1 MAKENTQQGEMVDIG
16 VFLKDPALVEIL
28 NGSITAYN
36 SRPSVLEK
44 GLRYKKTPEDSFIKA
59 NNFNAMWLID
69 EFLKII
75 TKKSTLS
82 AAQREC
88 VNRYVVGAMQKLYGR
103 NLKKKTE
110 EAKNGNKEE
119 SGDKGPISE

>member
-1 MAKENTQQGEMVDIG
+1 MAKENTQQGEMVDID
-16 VFLKDPALVEIL
+16 VFLKDPALVEII

-36 SRPSVLEK
+36 LRPVPK
-44 GLRYKKTPEDSFIKA
+44 NNLRYRRTPEDSFIEA

-69 EFLKII
+69 EFLKI
-75 TKKSTLS
+75 TAKKSTLS

-88 VNRYVVGAMQKLYGR
+88 VNRYVVGAMQKLYYQ

>member
-1 MAKENTQQGEMVDIG
+1 MAKENTQQGEMVDID
-16 VFLKDPALVEIL
+16 VFLKDPALVEII

-36 SRPSVLEK
+36 LRPVPK
-44 GLRYKKTPEDSFIKA
+44 NNLRYKRNPEDSFIEA

-69 EFLKII
+69 EFLKI
-75 TKKSTLS
+75 TAKKSTLS
-82 AAQREC
+82 AVQREC
-88 VNRYVVGAMQKLYGR
+88 VNRYVVGAMQKLYYQ

>member
-1 MAKENTQQGEMVDIG
+1 MAKENTQQGEMVDID
-16 VFLKDPALVEIL
+16 VFLKDPALVEII

-36 SRPSVLEK
+36 SRPVPK
-44 GLRYKKTPEDSFIKA
+44 NNLRYRRTPEDSFIEA

-69 EFLKII
+69 EFLKI
-75 TKKSTLS
+75 TAKKSTLS

-88 VNRYVVGAMQKLYGR
+88 VNRYVVGAMQKLYYQ

>member
-1 MAKENTQQGEMVDIG
+1 MAKENTQQGEMVDIDA
-16 VFLKDPALVEIL
+16 FLKDPALVEII

-36 SRPSVLEK
+36 LRPVPK
-44 GLRYKKTPEDSFIKA
+44 NNLRYRRTPEDSFIEA

-69 EFLKII
+69 EFLKIT

-88 VNRYVVGAMQKLYGR
+88 VNRYVVGAMQKLYYQ

>member
-1 MAKENTQQGEMVDIG
+1 MAKENTPQQEEMVDIG

-28 NGSITAYN
+28 NSSITAYK
-36 SRPSVLEK
+36 SRPYLEK
-44 GLRYKKTPEDSFIKA
+44 NLRYNRTPEDSFIEA

-69 EFLKII
+69 EFLKIT
-75 TKKSTLS
+75 TKNSTLS

-88 VNRYVVGAMQKLYGR
+88 VNRYVVGAMQKLYDR
-103 NLKKKTE
+103 NLKKKTA

-119 SGDKGPISE
+119 SGDKGPLSE

>member
-1 MAKENTQQGEMVDIG
+1 MAKENTPQQEEMVDIG

-36 SRPSVLEK
+36 SRPSLEK
-44 GLRYKKTPEDSFIKA
+44 NLRYNRTPEDSFIEA

-69 EFLKII
+69 EFLKIT

-88 VNRYVVGAMQKLYGR
+88 VNRYVVGAMQKLYDR

-119 SGDKGPISE
+119 SGDKGPLSE

>member
-36 SRPSVLEK
+36 SRPVPK
-44 GLRYKKTPEDSFIKA
+44 KNLRYRRTPEYSFIET

-69 EFLKII
+69 EFLKIT

-88 VNRYVVGAMQKLYGR
+88 VNRYVVGAMQKLYYQ

>member
-1 MAKENTQQGEMVDIG
+1 MAKENTQQWEMVDID
-16 VFLKDPALVEIL
+16 VFLKDPALVKII
-28 NGSITAYN
+28 NGSIIAYN
-36 SRPSVLEK
+36 LRPVPK
-44 GLRYKKTPEDSFIKA
+44 NNLRYRRTPEDSFIEA

-69 EFLKII
+69 EFLKIT

-88 VNRYVVGAMQKLYGR
+88 VNRYVVGAMQKLYYQ

>member
-1 MAKENTQQGEMVDIG
+1 MAKENTQQGEMVDIDA
-16 VFLKDPALVEIL
+16 FLKDPALVGII
-28 NGSITAYN
+28 NGSIIAYN
-36 SRPSVLEK
+36 LRPVPK
-44 GLRYKKTPEDSFIKA
+44 NNLRYRRTPEDSFIEA

-69 EFLKII
+69 EFLKIT

-88 VNRYVVGAMQKLYGR
+88 VNRYVVGAMQKLYYQ

>member
-1 MAKENTQQGEMVDIG
+1 MAKENTQQGEMVDID
-16 VFLKDPALVEIL
+16 VFLKDPALVEII

-36 SRPSVLEK
+36 LRSVPK
-44 GLRYKKTPEDSFIKA
+44 NNLRYRRTPEDSFIEA

-69 EFLKII
+69 EFLKI
-75 TKKSTLS
+75 TAKKSTLS

-88 VNRYVVGAMQKLYGR
+88 VNRYVVGAMQKLYYQ

>member
-1 MAKENTQQGEMVDIG
+1 MQQEEMVDID
-16 VFLKDPALVEIL
+16 VFLKDPALVEII
-28 NGSITAYN
+28 NDSIIAYN

-44 GLRYKKTPEDSFIKA
+44 GLRYKRTPEDSFMEA

-69 EFLKII
+69 EFLKI
-75 TKKSTLS
+75 TAKKSTLS
-82 AAQREC
+82 AAQRKC
-88 VNRYVVGAMQKLYGR
+88 VNIYVVGAMQELYYL

-119 SGDKGPISE
+119 GGDKGPVS

>member
-1 MAKENTQQGEMVDIG
+1 MAKENTQQGEMVDID
-16 VFLKDPALVEIL
+16 VFLKDPALVEII

-36 SRPSVLEK
+36 LRPVPK
-44 GLRYKKTPEDSFIKA
+44 NNLRYRRTPEDSFIEA

-69 EFLKII
+69 EFLKI
-75 TKKSTLS
+75 TAKKSTLS
-82 AAQREC
+82 AVQREC
-88 VNRYVVGAMQKLYGR
+88 VNRYVVGAMQKLYYQ

>member
-1 MAKENTQQGEMVDIG
+1 MAKENTQQGEMVDID

-44 GLRYKKTPEDSFIKA
+44 NLRYKRTPEDSFIEA

-75 TKKSTLS
+75 AKKSTLS

-88 VNRYVVGAMQKLYGR
+88 VNRYVVGAMQKLYR

>member
-1 MAKENTQQGEMVDIG
+1 MAKENTQQGEMVDIN
-16 VFLKDPALVEIL
+16 VFLKDPALVEII

-36 SRPSVLEK
+36 LRPAPK
-44 GLRYKKTPEDSFIKA
+44 KNFRYKRTPEDSFIEA

-69 EFLKII
+69 EFLKI
-75 TKKSTLS
+75 TAKKSTLS

-88 VNRYVVGAMQKLYGR
+88 VNRYVVGAMQKLYQ
-103 NLKKKTE
+103 NLKKKAE

-119 SGDKGPISE
+119 GGDKGPVSE

>member
-1 MAKENTQQGEMVDIG
+1 MAKENTQQEEMVDIG

-69 EFLKII
+69 EFLKIT

-88 VNRYVVGAMQKLYGR
+88 VNRYVVGAMQKLYR

>member
-1 MAKENTQQGEMVDIG
+1 MAKENTQQGEMVDID
-16 VFLKDPALVEIL
+16 VFLKDPALVEII

-36 SRPSVLEK
+36 LRPVPK
-44 GLRYKKTPEDSFIKA
+44 NNLRYRRTPEDSFIEA

-69 EFLKII
+69 EFLKI
-75 TKKSTLS
+75 TAKKSTLS

-88 VNRYVVGAMQKLYGR
+88 VNSYVVGAMQKLYYQ

>member
-1 MAKENTQQGEMVDIG
+1 MAKENTQHGEMVDIG

-44 GLRYKKTPEDSFIKA
+44 NLRYKRTPEDSFIEA

-69 EFLKII
+69 EFLKI
-75 TKKSTLS
+75 TAKKSTLS

-88 VNRYVVGAMQKLYGR
+88 VNRYVVGAMQKLYDR

>member
-1 MAKENTQQGEMVDIG
+1 MAKENTPQQEEMVDIG

-36 SRPSVLEK
+36 SRPYLEK
-44 GLRYKKTPEDSFIKA
+44 NLRYNRTPEDSFIEA

-69 EFLKII
+69 EFLKIT

-88 VNRYVVGAMQKLYGR
+88 VNRYVVGAMQKLYDR

-119 SGDKGPISE
+119 SGDKGPLSE

>member
-1 MAKENTQQGEMVDIG
+1 MAKENTQQGEMVDID
-16 VFLKDPALVEIL
+16 VFLKDPALVEII
-28 NGSITAYN
+28 NGSISAYN
-36 SRPSVLEK
+36 LRPVPK
-44 GLRYKKTPEDSFIKA
+44 NNLRYKRTPEDSFIEA

-69 EFLKII
+69 EFLKI
-75 TKKSTLS
+75 TAKKSTLS

-88 VNRYVVGAMQKLYGR
+88 VNRYVVGAMQELYYR
-103 NLKKKTE
+103 NLKKKAE